1 MTYKT
6 NYKEGRR
13 LELIGNEN
21 TEQRRAATAC
31 TRTRWSRERGAETDR
46 WMENAGNARAAA
58 IKTTIKRVIVMNKCN
73 ALWGC

>member
-13 LELIGNEN
+13 LDLIGNEN

-31 TRTRWSRERGAETDR
+31 TRTRWSRGRGAKTDR
-46 WMENAGNARAAA
+46 RIENTSDARTTAI
-58 IKTTIKRVIVMNKCN
+58 IKTIKHII
-73 ALWGC
+73 